1 MKLDDRTKELIAI
14 GASISANCQ
23 PCLEYHLS
31 KAVEYG
37 ADESEISDAISVGSL
52 VRRGAAAKM
61 DKFAQS
67 LNKTHL
73 AQKVEDE
80 QCGCPK

>member
-61 DKFAQS
+61 DKFAQN
-67 LNKTHL
+67 LNKSQLVH
-73 AQKVEDE
+73 KVEDD

>member
-14 GASISANCQ
+14 GASISVNCQ

-31 KAVEYG
+31 KALEYG
-37 ADESEISDAISVGSL
+37 ADESEIVDAIGVGSL

-61 DKFAQS
+61 DKFTQS
-67 LNKTHL
+67 LNKTRIV
-73 AQKVEDE
+73 QQVEDE